1 MTSKGGGAG
10 TGGGGGGCVGGGGG
24 CVGAGVVESIPVVA
38 VVNALVEGVIEPVV
52 VAEKV
57 LVLQEQ
63 ALVAVMVMVVV
74 ASSLCRGPI

>member
-63 ALVAVMVMVVV
+63 ALVAVTVMVVV
-74 ASSLCRGPI
+74 ASSLCHGPI